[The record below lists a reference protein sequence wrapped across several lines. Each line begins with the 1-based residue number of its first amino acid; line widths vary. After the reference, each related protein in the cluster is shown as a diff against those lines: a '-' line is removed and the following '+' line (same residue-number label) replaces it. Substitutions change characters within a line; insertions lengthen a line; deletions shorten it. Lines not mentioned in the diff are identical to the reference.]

1 MKEKEGSSLFNR
13 RDFLTALAA
22 VGTATVVGS
31 FIKLPRDTLLSVQ
44 ENVLHSKYGFQYPE
58 DDYVASTCLQCP
70 AGCGIAVR
78 VVSGRAVKIEGNP
91 LHPINRGSICP
102 KAHYGLQILYD
113 PDRIKGP
120 MIRAERSS
128 KFREVSLSE
137 ALKLVASRL
146 KELRDSGVPERF
158 VWLDGRVRGNMGDFI
173 SRFTTSFGTPNR
185 IGHSSICSDGA
196 VIAHYLMQG
205 VKHYLAYDW
214 QNTNYMLLFGAGFLE
229 AWRPTTRLLRAYGH
243 VRQERPIR
251 AKIVVVEVRMSTTAL
266 KADEWVRINPG
277 TDGALALGI
286 AHVIIRDKLYDRE
299 FVEKHTYGF
308 EEFSE
313 LVLSKYPP
321 EWASKV
327 TGVPVETIE
336 RIAREFATTKPAIA
350 AGQRGA
356 MMQPNGV
363 FNYMAIHALNA
374 LVGSLGK
381 KGGVIVQKSPPFTP
395 WPAIELDEIAK
406 GGLKKTRVDYAGT
419 EKYPFA
425 KNVYQ
430 QVPESILS
438 GKPYPVEVLMLYYTN
453 PLFSSPNVK
462 VWRKALEKVP
472 FIISTS
478 PFFDETT
485 QEYADVILP
494 DHTYLERWMDD
505 VIYPSLGYPVASI
518 RQPVVHP
525 LYNTANTADVL
536 LELARLIGG
545 KVAEAFPWQ
554 SYEEVIKF
562 RWRGIWESKRGR
574 VGPKRVSDMVSFDEF
589 WSNVLKYG
597 FWYDPPYKFED
608 YSHEFQTKSGKFE
621 LRSKTLETKLSELAK
636 KKAEE
641 EGISVEEAYEKLLSN
656 LGISARGVEVF
667 LPHYEPPRF
676 TGESTEFPLILI
688 TYKTIM
694 HAEGR
699 GTNSPWAIAAY
710 APYARWGWKNWIEI
724 HPAKAAELGIKTGDM
739 VVVESLNGRL
749 VVRAVVRETS
759 SPNVVAMPFGI
770 GRTAYGRWASKT
782 GTNVNEILAEEREY
796 LSGSAGFSSTRVR
809 VYKVV
814 SG

>member
-1 MKEKEGSSLFNR
+1 
-13 RDFLTALAA
+13 
-22 VGTATVVGS
+22 
-31 FIKLPRDTLLSVQ
+31 
-44 ENVLHSKYGFQYPE
+44 
-58 DDYVASTCLQCP
+58 VASTCLQCP

-102 KAHYGLQILYD
+102 KAHYGLQIVYD
-113 PDRIKGP
+113 PDRVKGP
-120 MIRAERSS
+120 MVRAVERSS
-128 KFREVSLSE
+128 KFREVSWGE
-137 ALKLVASRL
+137 ALKLVSSRL
-146 KELRDSGVPERF
+146 KELRDRGVPERF

-229 AWRPTTRLLRAYGH
+229 AWRPTTRLLRVYGH
-243 VRQERPIR
+243 VRQERPVR
-251 AKIVVVEVRMSTTAL
+251 AKIVVVEVRRSTTAL

-299 FVEKHTYGF
+299 FVGEHTYGF

-336 RIAREFATTKPAIA
+336 RIAREFATTRPAIA

-374 LVGSLGK
+374 LVGSLGR

-395 WPAIELDEIAK
+395 WPKIELGATAK
-406 GGLKKTRVDYAGT
+406 EGMSKTRIDFAGT

-438 GKPYPVEVLMLYYTN
+438 EKPYPVEVLTLYYTN
-453 PLFSSPNVK
+453 PLLSAPNVA
-462 VWRKALEKVP
+462 VWRRALDKVP

-478 PFFDETT
+478 PFLDETT

-518 RQPVVHP
+518 RQPAVRP

-545 KVAEAFPWQ
+545 KVAEAFPWG
-554 SYEEVIKF
+554 SYEEVIMF

-574 VGPKRVSDMVSFDEF
+574 VGPKPVSGMASFDEF
-589 WSNVLKYG
+589 WSGVLKYG

-621 LRSKTLETKLSELAK
+621 LRSKTLETKLAELAK
-636 KKAEE
+636 KKAEK
-641 EGISVEEAYEKLLSN
+641 EGLAAEEAYEKLLSQ
-656 LGISARGVEVF
+656 LGISARGVEAL

-676 TGESTEFPLILI
+676 AGDSKQFPLTLV

-699 GTNSPWAIAAY
+699 GTNTPWAIAAY
-710 APYARWGWKNWIEI
+710 SPYARWGWKNWVEI
-724 HPAKAAELGIKTGDM
+724 HPEKAAELGIKTGDM
-739 VVVESLNGRL
+739 VVVESVNGRL
-749 VVRAVVRETS
+749 V
-759 SPNVVAMPFGI
+759 
-770 GRTAYGRWASKT
+770 
-782 GTNVNEILAEEREY
+782 
-796 LSGSAGFSSTRVR
+796 
-809 VYKVV
+809 
-814 SG
+814 

>member
-1 MKEKEGSSLFNR
+1 MYAKDASLFNR
-13 RDFLTALAA
+13 RDFLTALTA
-22 VGTATVVGS
+22 VGTAAAVGS
-31 FIKLPRDTLLSVQ
+31 LIKLQRDTLLSVQ
-44 ENVLHSKYGFQYPE
+44 ENLLYSGYSYQFPE
-58 DDYVASTCLQCP
+58 DGYIASTCLQCP

-102 KAHYGLQILYD
+102 KAHYGLQIVYD
-113 PDRIKGP
+113 PDRVKGP
-120 MIRAERSS
+120 MIRAGERGSS
-128 KFREVSLSE
+128 FREASWGE
-137 ALKLVASRL
+137 AIKLVASRL
-146 KELRDSGVPERF
+146 KELRDSGEPERL

-205 VKHYLAYDW
+205 VKSYLGYDW
-214 QNTNYMLLFGAGFLE
+214 ENTNYMLLFGAGLLE

-243 VRQERPIR
+243 VRQERAVR
-251 AKIVVVEVRMSTTAL
+251 AKIVIVEVRKSTTAV
-266 KADEWVRINPG
+266 KADEWVKINPG

-299 FVEKHTYGF
+299 FIEEHTYGF

-327 TGVPVETIE
+327 TGVPSETIE
-336 RIAREFATTKPAIA
+336 RLAREFATTRPAIA

-363 FNYMAIHALNA
+363 YNYMAIHALNA
-374 LVGSLGK
+374 LVGSLGR
-381 KGGVIVQKSPPFTP
+381 KGGIIVQKSPPFTP
-395 WPAIELDEIAK
+395 WPRVELDAAAK
-406 GGLKKTRVDYAGT
+406 EGLSKTRIDFAGT
-419 EKYPFA
+419 ERYPFA

-438 GKPYPVEVLMLYYTN
+438 EKPYPVEVLMLYYTN
-453 PLFSSPNVK
+453 PLLSSPNVAT
-462 VWRKALEKVP
+462 WRKALDKVP
-472 FIISTS
+472 FIVSTS
-478 PFFDETT
+478 PFLDETT

-518 RQPVVHP
+518 RQPATPP

-536 LELARLIGG
+536 LELARSIGG
-545 KVAEAFPWQ
+545 RVAEAFPWR
-554 SYEEVIKF
+554 SYEEVIMF
-562 RWRGIWESKRGR
+562 SWRGIWESRRGR
-574 VGPKRVSDMVSFDEF
+574 VGPKPVSGMASFDEF

-621 LRSKTLETKLSELAK
+621 LRSKALEAKLDELAK
-636 KKAEE
+636 KKAEKE
-641 EGISVEEAYEKLLSN
+641 AITVEEAYEKLLSQLN
-656 LGISARGVEVF
+656 ISAQGGEVY

-676 TGESTEFPLILI
+676 VGDSRQYPLTLI

-699 GTNSPWAIAAY
+699 GTNSPWAISAY
-710 APYARWGWKNWIEI
+710 APYAKWGWKSWVEI
-724 HPAKAAELGIKTGDM
+724 HPEKAAELGIKTGDT
-739 VVVESLNGRL
+739 VVVESVNGSL
-749 VVRAVVRETS
+749 MAGAVVRETS

-770 GRTAYGRWASKT
+770 GRSAYGRWASKT

-796 LSGSAGFSSTRVR
+796 LSGSAGFFSTRVR

>member
-1 MKEKEGSSLFNR
+1 MVR
-13 RDFLTALAA
+13 
-22 VGTATVVGS
+22 
-31 FIKLPRDTLLSVQ
+31 
-44 ENVLHSKYGFQYPE
+44 
-58 DDYVASTCLQCP
+58 
-70 AGCGIAVR
+70 AG
-78 VVSGRAVKIEGNP
+78 
-91 LHPINRGSICP
+91 
-102 KAHYGLQILYD
+102 
-113 PDRIKGP
+113 
-120 MIRAERSS
+120 ERSS
-128 KFREVSLSE
+128 KFREVSWGE
-137 ALKLVASRL
+137 ALKLVSSRL
-146 KELRDSGVPERF
+146 KELRDRGVPERF

-229 AWRPTTRLLRAYGH
+229 AWRPTTRLLRVYGH
-243 VRQERPIR
+243 VRQERPVR
-251 AKIVVVEVRMSTTAL
+251 AKIVVVEVRRSTTAL

-299 FVEKHTYGF
+299 FVGEHTYGF

-336 RIAREFATTKPAIA
+336 RVAREFATTRPAIA

-363 FNYMAIHALNA
+363 FNYMAIHTLNA
-374 LVGSLGK
+374 LVGSLGR

-395 WPAIELDEIAK
+395 WPKIELDATAEE
-406 GGLKKTRVDYAGT
+406 GMSKTRIDFAGT
-419 EKYPFA
+419 DKYPFA

-438 GKPYPVEVLMLYYTN
+438 EKPYPVEVLMLYYTN
-453 PLFSSPNVK
+453 PLLSAPNVA
-462 VWRKALEKVP
+462 VWRRALDKVP

-478 PFFDETT
+478 PFLDETT

-518 RQPVVHP
+518 RQPAVRP

-545 KVAEAFPWQ
+545 KVAEAFPWG
-554 SYEEVIKF
+554 SYEEVIMF

-574 VGPKRVSDMVSFDEF
+574 VGPKPVSGMASFDEF
-589 WSNVLKYG
+589 WSGVLKYG

-608 YSHEFQTKSGKFE
+608 YSHEFQTNSGKFE
-621 LRSKTLETKLSELAK
+621 LRSKTLETKLAELAK
-636 KKAEE
+636 KKAEK
-641 EGISVEEAYEKLLSN
+641 EGLAAEEAYEKLLSQ
-656 LGISARGVEVF
+656 LGISARGVEAL

-676 TGESTEFPLILI
+676 AGDSKQFPLTLV

-699 GTNSPWAIAAY
+699 GTNTPWAIAAY
-710 APYARWGWKNWIEI
+710 SPYARWGWKNWVEI
-724 HPAKAAELGIKTGDM
+724 HPEKAAELGIKTGDM
-739 VVVESLNGRL
+739 VVVESVNGRL
-749 VVRAVVRETS
+749 VVGAVVRETS

-796 LSGSAGFSSTRVR
+796 LSGSAGFFSTRVR

>member
-1 MKEKEGSSLFNR
+1 MGGGRYSLFNR
-13 RDFLTALAA
+13 RDFLTAVAA
-22 VGTATVVGS
+22 VGTAAAVGS
-31 FIKLPRDTLLSVQ
+31 IIQMPRNMLLSVQ
-44 ENVLHSKYGFQYPE
+44 EEALQSRFSYQFPE
-58 DDYVASTCLQCP
+58 DGYVASTCLQCP

-102 KAHYGLQILYD
+102 KAHYGLQIVYD
-113 PDRIKGP
+113 PDRVRGP
-120 MIRAERSS
+120 MVRAGERGS
-128 KFREVSLSE
+128 KFREASWSE
-137 ALKLVASRL
+137 ALGLVASRL
-146 KELRDSGVPERF
+146 KKLRDEGVPERF
-158 VWLDGRVRGNMGDFI
+158 VWLDGRVRGNMSDFI

-205 VKHYLAYDW
+205 VKSYVGYDW
-214 QNTNYMLLFGAGFLE
+214 QNTNYMLLFGASFLE

-243 VRQERPIR
+243 VRQERTIR
-251 AKIVVVEVRMSTTAL
+251 AKIVAVEVRESTTAI

-299 FVEKHTYGF
+299 FVEEYTYGF

-321 EWASKV
+321 EWAAEV
-327 TGVPVETIE
+327 TGVPAETIE

-363 FNYMAIHALNA
+363 YNYMAIHALNA
-374 LVGSLGK
+374 LVGSLGRI
-381 KGGVIVQKSPPFTP
+381 GGVIVQKSPPFTS
-395 WPAIELDEIAK
+395 WPQIELDDTAK
-406 GGLKKTRVDYAGT
+406 MGLNKTRIDFAGT

-438 GKPYPVEVLMLYYTN
+438 ENPYPVEMLMLYYTN
-453 PLFSSPNVK
+453 PLLSSPNVGM
-462 VWRKALEKVP
+462 WRRALDKIP
-472 FIISTS
+472 FIVSTS
-478 PFFDETT
+478 PFLDETT

-505 VIYPSLGYPVASI
+505 VIYPSLGYPCASI
-518 RQPVVHP
+518 RQPVVRP
-525 LYNTANTADVL
+525 LYSTANTADVL

-545 KVAEAFPWQ
+545 KVAEAFPWR
-554 SYEEVIKF
+554 SYEEVIMF
-562 RWRGIWESKRGR
+562 RWRGIWESRRGR
-574 VGPKRVSDMVSFDEF
+574 VGPRPVSGMASFDEF

-597 FWYDPPYKFED
+597 FWYDPPYQFQD
-608 YSHEFQTKSGKFE
+608 YPHEFQTKSGKFE
-621 LRSKTLETKLSELAK
+621 LLSKTMEMKLEELAK
-636 KKAEE
+636 KKAEK
-641 EGISVEEAYEKLLSN
+641 EGLTAEEAYEKLLSQ
-656 LGISARGVEVF
+656 LGISARGVEAF

-676 TGESTEFPLILI
+676 VGDAKQFPLTLV

-710 APYARWGWKNWIEI
+710 APYARWGWRNWVEI
-724 HPAKAAELGIKTGDM
+724 HPEKAAELGIKTGDI
-739 VVVESLNGRL
+739 VVVESVNGRL
-749 VVRAVVRETS
+749 MAGAVVRETS
-759 SPNVVAMPFGI
+759 SLNVVAMPFGI
-770 GRTAYGRWASKT
+770 GRSAYGRWASKT
-782 GTNVNEILAEEREY
+782 GVNVNEIVAEEREY
-796 LSGSAGFSSTRVR
+796 LSGSAGFFSTHVR